1 MGIPGKAIN
10 IEITEHLLMISDSKV
25 LDILLEFRY
34 AGIQVALDDFGTGY
48 SSLSYLRKFDIDYL
62 KIDRSFIQNISP
74 ESDDLIIGYS
84 DLLNDEAT
92 ETGQQEMMPD
102 LDRIN
107 LAGKNLSYL
116 ISEILDL
123 SMIETGKMEL
133 QYELFEVADLI
144 NEVTIAVRSQVEE
157 KGNRLEF
164 ESDESIGTMV
174 ADQTKL
180 RQVLINL
187 LSNAGKFTKDGQ
199 VGLEVQWE
207 HGDGGDWIVFRVS
220 DTGIGITEEQLD
232 RVFKAFSQADD
243 SHSRYYEGAGLGLAI
258 CKRLCDLMGGGIEAE
273 SELGK
278 GSTFTVR
285 LPVTMQPQEEIG
297 QQD

>member
-1 MGIPGKAIN
+1 MIPN
-10 IEITEHLLMISDSKV
+10 V
-25 LDILLEFRY
+25 
-34 AGIQVALDDFGTGY
+34 
-48 SSLSYLRKFDIDYL
+48 
-62 KIDRSFIQNISP
+62 
-74 ESDDLIIGYS
+74 
-84 DLLNDEAT
+84 
-92 ETGQQEMMPD
+92 
-102 LDRIN
+102 DRIN

-144 NEVTIAVRSQVEE
+144 NEVTIAVQSQVEE

-187 LSNAGKFTKDGQ
+187 LSNAGKFTKDGR
-199 VGLEVQWE
+199 VGLGVQRE

-220 DTGIGITEEQLD
+220 DTGIGTLLPLD
-232 RVFKAFSQADD
+232 LTKLTSAFPID
-243 SHSRYYEGAGLGLAI
+243 G
-258 CKRLCDLMGGGIEAE
+258 
-273 SELGK
+273 
-278 GSTFTVR
+278 VR
-285 LPVTMQPQEEIG
+285 F
-297 QQD
+297 